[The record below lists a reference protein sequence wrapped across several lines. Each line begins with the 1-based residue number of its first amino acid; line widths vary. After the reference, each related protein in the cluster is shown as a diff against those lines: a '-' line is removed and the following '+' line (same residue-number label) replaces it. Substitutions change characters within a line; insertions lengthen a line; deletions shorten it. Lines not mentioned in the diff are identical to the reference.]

1 MIHLGMIFAFAAG
14 SVITAIFARGTLIFN
29 CDERFVNRMSISLSV
44 DLLDRN
50 RMLPFFIA
58 PLVLMT
64 AIRLVMHWMVGDWF
78 LVALTTLAVLA
89 FCVPLLLYYLN
100 EIHLAKRLFFAF
112 FLIICTS
119 SAVMLGEGYGIQ
131 SSIMVVAMLAPF
143 LFDDFPAIIR
153 ALLVCLV
160 AYVFAQVSFFF
171 EWQIYGSDPTQVLR
185 VGHFTEIFSFIFFL
199 VLLYFHIR
207 RTLLTRQAALQDAQ
221 VLKSENKVL
230 RHLAYHLSHDFKQ
243 SLRNI
248 TQYSQLLSV
257 KYADSGL
264 RHSAIE
270 SDIRVIGENA
280 TWANGLIQE
289 ISVYL
294 SVKSHEQLAAPVDL
308 NEVLEAVRQS
318 MECRIQAAGATF
330 SIASPMPVVQG
341 IRFEWVF
348 LFQNLL
354 ENALKY
360 CRNPRPMILVS
371 ALQQGQE
378 HVILFQDNGGEIDPL
393 WKEQVFEPFFRL
405 RQHAEQEGSG
415 MGLFICREIVQ
426 QMKGTIRMESDPG
439 EGTRFFITVPA

>member
-1 MIHLGMIFAFAAG
+1 MPIP
-14 SVITAIFARGTLIFN
+14 
-29 CDERFVNRMSISLSV
+29 LSV

-58 PLVLMT
+58 LLLLST
-64 AIRLVMHWMVGDWF
+64 AVRLIMHWMMGDWF
-78 LVALTTLAVLA
+78 LVALTTLAVIA
-89 FCVPLLLYYLN
+89 FCVPLLLYYLK
-100 EIHLAKRLFFAF
+100 EVHLAKRLFFAF
-112 FLIICTS
+112 FLITCTS

-143 LFDDFPAIIR
+143 LFDDFSAIVRSI
-153 ALLVCLV
+153 LICL
-160 AYVFAQVSFFF
+160 ACYVLAQISFFF
-171 EWQIYGSDPTQVLR
+171 EWQIYASDPEQVSR
-185 VGHFTEIFSFIFFL
+185 VGHFTEIFSFVLFL
-199 VLLYFHIR
+199 VLVYFHIR
-207 RTLLTRQAALQDAQ
+207 RGMLARQAALQDAQ
-221 VLKSENKVL
+221 LLQSENKML
-230 RHLAYHLSHDFKQ
+230 RHLGYHLSHDFRQ

-248 TQYSQLLSV
+248 TQYSQLLSM
-257 KYADSGL
+257 KCANADL

-280 TWANGLIQE
+280 TWANDLIQE

-294 SVKSHEQLAAPVDL
+294 SVKSHEQLAAAVDL
-308 NEVLEAVRQS
+308 GEVLEAVRQS

-360 CRNPRPMILVS
+360 CQHERPIILVS
-371 ALQQGQE
+371 AFRQGQE
-378 HVILFQDNGGEIDPL
+378 HMILFQDNGGEIDPL

-405 RQHAEQEGSG
+405 CQHAGQEGSG

-426 QMKGTIRMESDPG
+426 QMKGTIRMESTPG
-439 EGTRFFITVPA
+439 EGTSFFITVPA